1 MMVLGQDRAI
11 QVGTWWY
18 WASMGRFW
26 LVLGDV
32 ASVWGDT
39 GCYLV
44 VLGQYGAELP
54 DGTGSVEGGTALYL
68 VALGQY
74 GAVLVS
80 AW

>member
-1 MMVLGQDRAI
+1 MMVLGQNRAL

-18 WASMGRFW
+18 WVSMGRFW
-26 LVLGDV
+26 LIH
-32 ASVWGDT
+32 
-39 GCYLV
+39 
-44 VLGQYGAELP
+44 

-74 GAVLVS
+74 RAVLVG